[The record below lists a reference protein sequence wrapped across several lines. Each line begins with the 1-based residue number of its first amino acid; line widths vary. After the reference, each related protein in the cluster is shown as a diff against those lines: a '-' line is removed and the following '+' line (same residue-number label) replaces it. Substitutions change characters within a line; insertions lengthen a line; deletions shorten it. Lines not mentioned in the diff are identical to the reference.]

1 MAIKRHNTPAP
12 ALTPEVSLDSGWTG
26 EIVKSEIQLSTSIA
40 KPANRTQLNV
50 LIDQLFE
57 QGRAIISPEAK
68 SASIT
73 SEAEATL
80 AASLGSASRRIRKFV
95 SELLNPGIDKQ
106 KKLLEE
112 LKKDKADCLAPLDR
126 LESALSIALGA
137 YNARLAL
144 AAAEQKRLQE
154 QSVSSRVEQSII
166 EEATELLDS
175 GRIDEA
181 ESLVAAVPSMIQEVV
196 SSLPQTSKPIPKL
209 SGSVG
214 RDSYTYTLLDI
225 NKVNREVLISA
236 LTRTA
241 TGRSALES
249 TIKKLLDEHGESAV
263 ELVGKGSIE
272 IELIN
277 KVHFRA

>member
-1 MAIKRHNTPAP
+1 MAITRHTT
-12 ALTPEVSLDSGWTG
+12 ALVPEVSPDTSLT
-26 EIVKSEIQLSTSIA
+26 LSASIA
-40 KPANRTQLNV
+40 KPTNRTQLNI
-50 LIDQLFE
+50 LINELHQ
-57 QGRAIISPEAK
+57 QGSSILSNG
-68 SASIT
+68 SANIQT
-73 SEAEATL
+73 EAEATL

-95 SELLNPGIDKQ
+95 SELLDPGIAADK
-106 KKLLEE
+106 KKWDDS
-112 LKKDKADCLAPLDR
+112 KKDKAQCLSPLDQ
-126 LESALSIALGA
+126 LESSLSIALGA

-154 QSVSSRVEQSII
+154 ESVSARVEQSVID
-166 EEATELLDS
+166 EATELLES

-181 ESLVAAVPSMIQEVV
+181 ESLVASVPSMIQEVV

-249 TIKKLLDEHGESAV
+249 TIKKLLDEHGPDAI